1 MEKVQAKLLYQKAI
15 NVWGEKSQLEM
26 LQEEATELALAIRKY
41 IRKPNEDT
49 LSALASE
56 VADVKIMLE
65 QLAVMVPDIVT
76 LANQWGDLKLER
88 LEKALFELGAED

>member
-1 MEKVQAKLLYQKAI
+1 MEKIKAKELYQKAI
-15 NVWGEKSQLEM
+15 KVSGEKAQLEM
-26 LQEEATELALAIRKY
+26 LQEEATELALATRKY
-41 IRKPNEDT
+41 IRKPNEET

-65 QLAVMVPDIVT
+65 QLAIMIPDIVT

-88 LEKALFELGAED
+88 LEKTLFELGAQD

>member
-1 MEKVQAKLLYQKAI
+1 MEKVKAKELYQKAI
-15 NVWGEKSQLEM
+15 KVWGEKAQLEM
-26 LQEEATELALAIRKY
+26 LQEEATELALATRKY

-49 LSALASE
+49 LSVLASE

-65 QLAVMVPDIVT
+65 QLAVMLPDIVT

-88 LEKALFELGAED
+88 LDTRLLEKRFED

>member
-1 MEKVQAKLLYQKAI
+1 MEKIKAKELYQKAI
-15 NVWGEKSQLEM
+15 KVSGEKAQLEM
-26 LQEEATELALAIRKY
+26 LQEEATELALATRKY
-41 IRKPNEDT
+41 IRKPNEET

-65 QLAVMVPDIVT
+65 QLALLIPDIVT

-88 LEKALFELGAED
+88 LEKTLFELGAQD